1 MWMPKCFGELAK
13 LPQLAT
19 IALAGTT
26 SVLLSCTQGR
36 AETIECVTTQ
46 KQIKDLTTNVTD
58 CRPITTVDK
67 FFTNQYF
74 SYAAPFAQGVSIPYV
89 LADML
94 GISLNSQ
101 GDGMIRAFGFPD
113 QQITWD
119 GTAVQNAYK
128 QVMAEQVR
136 VVPLRT
142 EPINNGF
149 CSGIPLG
156 QCFN

>member
-1 MWMPKCFGELAK
+1 MPKCFGELAK
-13 LPQLAT
+13 LHRLAV
-19 IALAGTT
+19 IALVGTT
-26 SVLLSCTQGR
+26 SVIVSCTQGR

-46 KQIKDLTTNVTD
+46 EQIKDVTTNVTD

-67 FFTNQYF
+67 FFSNQYF

-119 GTAVQNAYK
+119 GTAVHNAYK
-128 QVMAEQVR
+128 QLMAEQLR

-149 CSGIPLG
+149 CSGLPLA